1 MWIALGYPPCAETFA
16 ARLGAAG
23 GVPEMLK
30 GTGADNHSPQC
41 DIVKARKAEVF
52 SIERGNGQHY
62 LNLSKLYNN
71 EGTGYCQQLV
81 KKNMEMYEREKEAR
95 DKIKMGV
102 LLKTRV
108 W

>member
-1 MWIALGYPPCAETFA
+1 M
-16 ARLGAAG
+16 
-23 GVPEMLK
+23 
-30 GTGADNHSPQC
+30 
-41 DIVKARKAEVF
+41 F